1 MPRSDCT
8 GLLQDIKQHDQ
19 QQQRHTEQLDA
30 MQQQTAEL
38 ESQLA
43 AAHTQ
48 ASELEL
54 QLEAALAERG
64 SLQET
69 AAELLR
75 CQSSA
80 KQQLLAELGRLQ
92 EKGHINAATR

>member
-1 MPRSDCT
+1 MPRCDCT
-8 GLLQDIKQHDQ
+8 GLLQDIKQHDK

-43 AAHTQ
+43 AAHAQ
-48 ASELEL
+48 ASEMEI

-64 SLQET
+64 SLQEA

-75 CQSSA
+75 CLSSA
-80 KQQLLAELGRLQ
+80 KQQLLDEFGRLQ